1 MYTEMLHV
9 CGFATFDV
17 CGITSTYVEC
27 IRRVYLHVH
36 EYVHECMCMCM
47 SMCMSVCAYCS
58 CIIIQPLNCVHDIST
73 PISEHV
79 YVTVA

>member
-1 MYTEMLHV
+1 MYKEMLHV

-27 IRRVYLHVH
+27 IRRVYVHVH
-36 EYVHECMCMCM
+36 EYVHECMCILQL
-47 SMCMSVCAYCS
+47 Y
-58 CIIIQPLNCVHDIST
+58 NYTCVHDIST